1 MNRSGAMA
9 HGAPTKPSESLNM
22 KIHLVVID
30 PQNDFCS
37 PQGSLFVSGA
47 DKDMSRLALM
57 VKRVGK
63 KLDDIHV
70 TMDSHRKVDISH
82 PMWWRD
88 SAGKHP
94 APFTMITVD
103 DVEKGRW
110 VTTQPSAQVRS
121 LTYLRALAAG
131 KRYPHVI
138 WPEHCLIGSPGHNIF
153 PALLDSIHEWEETRY
168 AMMDVVTKG
177 SNPWTEHFS
186 AVQAEVPDPSDPS
199 TQVNTGFIQTLEKAD
214 IILLAGEALSHCV
227 ANTMR
232 DIAKNFSDPKFVQKV
247 TILTD
252 ASSNVTNFEQYGA
265 DFLRDLTAMGMKT
278 STTDKVLA

>member
-1 MNRSGAMA
+1 
-9 HGAPTKPSESLNM
+9 M

-30 PQNDFCS
+30 PQNDFS
-37 PQGSLFVSGA
+37 TPQGSLFVQGA
-47 DKDMSRLALM
+47 DQDMSRLALM
-57 VKRVGK
+57 VKRLGRK
-63 KLDDIHV
+63 IDDIHI

-82 PMWWRD
+82 PMWWKD

-94 APFTMITVD
+94 APFTMITAD
-103 DVEKGRW
+103 DVDAGRW
-110 VTTQPSAQVRS
+110 TTTQPSAFTRS
-121 LTYLRALAAG
+121 LKYLRALAAG

-138 WPEHCLIGSPGHNIF
+138 WPEHCIIGDVGHNVHKDV
-153 PALLDSIHEWEETRY
+153 AEAVHEWEQSRY
-168 AMMDVVTKG
+168 AMADFVTKG

-186 AVQAEVPDPSDPS
+186 AVQAEVPDPTDPS
-199 TQVNTGFIQTLEKAD
+199 TQVNTRFIQTLEQAD

-232 DIAKNFSDPKFVQKV
+232 DIAKNFSDPRFVEKV

-252 ASSNVTNFEQYGA
+252 ASSNVTGFDTFGA

-278 STTDKVLA
+278 STTTTVLA

>member
-1 MNRSGAMA
+1 
-9 HGAPTKPSESLNM
+9 M

-30 PQNDFCS
+30 PQNDFS
-37 PQGSLFVSGA
+37 TPQGSLFVQGA
-47 DKDMSRLALM
+47 DQDMSRLALM
-57 VKRVGK
+57 VKRLGK
-63 KLDDIHV
+63 KIDDIHI

-82 PMWWRD
+82 PMWWKD

-94 APFTMITVD
+94 SPFTMVTAD
-103 DVEKGRW
+103 DVDAGRW
-110 VTTQPSAQVRS
+110 TTTQPSAYTRS
-121 LTYLRALAAG
+121 LKYLRALATG

-138 WPEHCLIGSPGHNIF
+138 WPEHCLIGDVGHNVHKDV
-153 PALLDSIHEWEETRY
+153 AEAVHEWEQTRY
-168 AMMDVVTKG
+168 AMADFVTKG

-186 AVQAEVPDPSDPS
+186 AVQAEVPDPTDPS
-199 TQVNTGFIQTLEKAD
+199 TQVNTRFIQTLEQAD

-232 DIAKNFSDPKFVQKV
+232 DIAKNFSDPRFVEKV

-252 ASSNVTNFEQYGA
+252 ASSNVTGFDNFGA

-278 STTDKVLA
+278 STTTTVLA